1 MSETPFA
8 RTGYARKLFESQIPE
23 LLRLLREIADS
34 LKLLADA
41 TKKPS

>member
-23 LLRLLREIADS
+23 LLRLLREIADC
-34 LKLLADA
+34 LKTIAEG